1 MRTVIYLD
9 VLLLTNGLVAIVL
22 LGACAVLCSQPC
34 KLWRLIGAGTIAAGT
49 SLILLAPP
57 IPFWA
62 QLLYQIG
69 TAALIVKAA
78 FCWRG
83 WRAFIRQGVW
93 YTLMN
98 LLLAGVVSAACVHG
112 ASWLET
118 NNLSF
123 YFQISPMLLLG
134 SSLGI
139 YVVLSLVRM
148 QLGGL
153 QSYTQLQLLGT
164 GWQIEVSG
172 YCDTGLTVVDPLSGK
187 DVILVY
193 YSNVQNRLPPAL
205 AEGLEQMF
213 LSQVPTALQYKFRV
227 ISCDT
232 IGGRVMLPAIPV
244 EVQAGGIHQNVI
256 AAFTKQAPADKR
268 CDVLF
273 GAELGRKMQKK
284 MPIHKNNAEVLH
296 ETVL

>member
-22 LGACAVLCSQPC
+22 LGACAILCSQPC
-34 KLWRLIGAGTIAAGT
+34 KLWRLICAGAMAACT
-49 SLILLAPP
+49 SLILLVPP

-62 QLLYQIG
+62 QLLYQIA
-69 TAALIVKAA
+69 TAALIVKVA
-78 FCWRG
+78 FCWKG
-83 WRAFIRQGVW
+83 WRVFIRQGIW

-98 LLLAGVVSAACVHG
+98 LLLAGVVSAACVQG
-112 ASWLET
+112 ANWLET

-139 YVVLSLVRM
+139 YIVLSFVRM

-153 QSYTQLQLLGT
+153 QSFTKFQLKGT
-164 GWQIEVSG
+164 DWQIEVSG

-193 YSNVQNRLPPAL
+193 YPVVQNRLPSAL

-213 LSQVPTALQYKFRV
+213 MSQVPTALQYKFRV

-244 EVQAGGIHQNVI
+244 EVQTEGIRQNVI
-256 AAFTKQAPADKR
+256 AAFTKQLPADRR

-284 MPIHKNNAEVLH
+284 KPIHNNNAEVLH